1 MADWDL
7 LLGDARIATMQAGA
21 ADYGT
26 IEDGAV
32 AIADGRIAWIGPAA
46 DLPDT
51 TAARTKSLGGRW
63 ITPAAAI
70 SRAWFRTS

>member
-7 LLGDARIATMQAGA
+7 LLTNARIATMQRGA

-32 AIADGRIAWIGPAA
+32 AISDG
-46 DLPDT
+46 
-51 TAARTKSLGGRW
+51 
-63 ITPAAAI
+63 
-70 SRAWFRTS
+70 